1 MAAFLE
7 AEVALQMPVHR
18 QQVEV
23 GVPLPAEHERQ
34 PCRYSGA
41 KPGPA
46 QSLFLIEHFDHLKLE
61 LMGMRCAPAGSNSNS
76 NTGSMHKL
84 SLCRSPLMADTL
96 PAFAAIRVFEA
107 AARLLSFTR
116 AAAELGMTQ
125 AAVSYQIKLLE
136 ERLGTPL
143 FLRQPRALALTEA
156 GQWLAP
162 RTSEA
167 FEMLRDAFARFG
179 EHEQSTLIVNTMHTF
194 AAQWLSP
201 RLGRFQLSYPKIAVR
216 LETTQRLVDFTREEV
231 DIVIRSGKGKWEGL
245 SSLKLIDVHYTPM
258 LSPALAEKVGGLR
271 TAEDLLKVPLL
282 DPMDPWWDQWF
293 ERHQLPKT
301 AINRENAPTILM
313 QTITA
318 SAAMSGMGA
327 ALLIPEFF
335 ELEMAA
341 GRLIAPYETISE
353 DGNAYWLAF
362 PESRRNVPKIKAF
375 RDWIA
380 GEIGP

>member
-1 MAAFLE
+1 M
-7 AEVALQMPVHR
+7 
-18 QQVEV
+18 
-23 GVPLPAEHERQ
+23 
-34 PCRYSGA
+34 
-41 KPGPA
+41 
-46 QSLFLIEHFDHLKLE
+46 
-61 LMGMRCAPAGSNSNS
+61 
-76 NTGSMHKL
+76 T
-84 SLCRSPLMADTL
+84 DTL

-107 AARLLSFTR
+107 AARNLSFTR

-167 FEMLRDAFARFG
+167 FDLLRDAFARFG
-179 EHEQSTLIVNTMHTF
+179 EHEQATLIVNTMHTF

-216 LETTQRLVDFTREEV
+216 METTQRLVDFAREEV
-231 DIVIRSGKGKWEGL
+231 DVVIRSGKGKWEGL
-245 SSLKLIDVHYTPM
+245 STLKLVEVHYTPM
-258 LSPALAEKVGGLR
+258 LSPQLADKIGGLR
-271 TAEDLLKVPLL
+271 TPEDILKVPLL
-282 DPMDPWWDQWF
+282 DPMDPWWDVWF
-293 ERHQLPKT
+293 ETHQLPKS
-301 AINRENAPTILM
+301 AINRENAPTILL

-318 SAAMSGMGA
+318 SAAMSGLGV

-335 ELEMAA
+335 ELEIAA
-341 GRLIAPYETISE
+341 GRLVAPYETISE
-353 DGNAYWLAF
+353 DGNAYWLAY

-380 GEIGP
+380 GEIAP